1 MHPGVSSLA
10 SLKGAGEIVRY
21 DTTSRLGLRD
31 EAGYALGVLAV
42 RSVLSG
48 DTRPG

>member
-1 MHPGVSSLA
+1 MHPGVSSRL
-10 SLKGAGEIVRY
+10 SLKGEGEIVRY

-31 EAGYALGVLAV
+31 EAGCWLGVLAV

-48 DTRPG
+48 ETRPG